1 MYIKKIKLSN
11 YRNFEKLSVDF
22 GRKATVFIGKNGV
35 GKTNIIT
42 ALKQSLSFIFSKNT
56 RISQYEFVAD
66 SGQKVVSFQATDAR
80 YGKVAGGKSSYIYPV
95 MIETEIDI
103 ADSKPLAWRFER
115 RSLSEGM
122 RESYANASIAF
133 WEHYSNL
140 KNLPVIAF
148 FSDSYPHIMT
158 SFGKNIQHKLESG
171 FELPANVGYYKWDDE
186 KNCNDVWQLY
196 YLMQWKNSIYNNEE
210 GTGEYIK
217 AVKECLIG
225 FSQTL
230 PNTVENRDF
239 ILNDIIVEARGKED
253 VIVLIFNDGRRM
265 SFESLPQGYRRV
277 FSIVFDIANRSYI
290 MNHNC
295 NPDGV
300 VFIDEIE
307 LHLHPSLAQEILER
321 YRRAF
326 PKIQWIVST
335 HSPLVLSNFMQDD
348 EHIVYGLSN
357 KNLQRIENVYGIDY
371 NSLLYNH
378 METPIRNSFLR
389 ELQNAYLYWKEK
401 GDKEKMQQVLNKI
414 IEKIGKDN
422 VIVKQLTI
430 E

>member
-1 MYIKKIKLSN
+1 
-11 YRNFEKLSVDF
+11 
-22 GRKATVFIGKNGV
+22 
-35 GKTNIIT
+35 
-42 ALKQSLSFIFSKNT
+42 
-56 RISQYEFVAD
+56 
-66 SGQKVVSFQATDAR
+66 
-80 YGKVAGGKSSYIYPV
+80 
-95 MIETEIDI
+95 
-103 ADSKPLAWRFER
+103 
-115 RSLSEGM
+115 
-122 RESYANASIAF
+122 
-133 WEHYSNL
+133 
-140 KNLPVIAF
+140 
-148 FSDSYPHIMT
+148 
-158 SFGKNIQHKLESG
+158 
-171 FELPANVGYYKWDDE
+171 
-186 KNCNDVWQLY
+186 
-196 YLMQWKNSIYNNEE
+196 MQWKNSIYNNEE